1 LFVRPFLIQKN
12 MACDL
17 TLGFLEACKDKVGG
31 INNIYL
37 INYDDLVIGDVGYN
51 ATDTDVITTLGA
63 DVPAFKYE
71 LKAATN
77 TFEQTVN
84 SSRDNGTT
92 FFEQTLN
99 IVLKGMSKEK
109 NKELKLLA
117 YGRPVVLIEDNNGNL
132 LLAGLEHGMDVSG
145 GTFATGGAMGDLN
158 GYSLTLSGMEKV
170 PANFCIPTTG
180 TTVAEKLSNLG
191 LDVTVGV

>member
-1 LFVRPFLIQKN
+1 

-37 INYDDLVIGDVGYN
+37 INYDDLVIGDVAYSG
-51 ATDTDVITTLGA
+51 TDTDVITDLGT

-117 YGRPVVLIEDNNGNL
+117 YGRPVVIIEDNNGNL

-170 PANFCIPTTG
+170 PANFCIPATG
-180 TTVAEKLSNLG
+180 TTVAEKLTALG
-191 LDVTVGV
+191 LTVTVGV

>member
-1 LFVRPFLIQKN
+1 

-17 TLGFLEACKDKVGG
+17 SLGRLEACKDSVGG

-37 INYDDLVIGDVGYN
+37 INYDDLVIGDVAYDL
-51 ATDTDVITTLGA
+51 TDTDVITDLGTA
-63 DVPAFKYE
+63 VPAFKYE

-99 IVLKGMSKEK
+99 VVLKKMTKEA

-117 YGRPVVLIEDNNGNL
+117 YGRPRILIEDNNGNL

-170 PANFCIPTTG
+170 PANFCIPATG
-180 TTVAEKLSNLG
+180 TTIAEKLTALG
-191 LDVTVGV
+191 LSVTVGT

>member
-1 LFVRPFLIQKN
+1 

-37 INYDDLVIGDVGYN
+37 INYDDLVISDVAYSG
-51 ATDTDVITTLGA
+51 TDTDVITYLGT

-71 LKAATN
+71 LKASTN
-77 TFEQTVN
+77 TFEQTVT
-84 SSRDNGTT
+84 SIRDNGTT
-92 FFEQTLN
+92 FFEQALN
-99 IVLKGMSKEK
+99 IVLKGMTKEK

-117 YGRPVVLIEDNNGNL
+117 YGRPRVLIEDNNGNL
-132 LLAGLEHGMDVSG
+132 LLAGLEHGMEVSG

-158 GYSLTLSGMEKV
+158 GYSLTLSGTEKV
-170 PANFCIPTTG
+170 PANFCVPATG
-180 TTVAEKLSNLG
+180 TTVAEKLTALG
-191 LDVTVGV
+191 LGVTSGT

>member
-1 LFVRPFLIQKN
+1 

-17 TLGFLEACKDKVGG
+17 SKGFLEACKDKVGG

-37 INYDDLVIGDVGYN
+37 INYDDLVIGDVTYDV
-51 ATDTDVITTLGA
+51 TDTDVITELGT

-170 PANFCIPTTG
+170 PANFCIPAAG

>member
-1 LFVRPFLIQKN
+1 

-17 TLGFLEACKDKVGG
+17 SKGFLEACKGKVGG

-37 INYDDLVIGDVGYN
+37 INYDDLVIGDVTYDL
-51 ATDTDVITTLGA
+51 TDTDVITEIGT

-77 TFEQTVN
+77 TFEQAVN

-92 FFEQTLN
+92 FFEQALN

-158 GYSLTLSGMEKV
+158 GYSLTLSGTEKV
-170 PANFCIPTTG
+170 PANFCVPASG

-191 LDVTVGV
+191 LDITVGV

>member
-1 LFVRPFLIQKN
+1 

-37 INYDDLVIGDVGYN
+37 INYDDLVIGDVTYSG
-51 ATDTDVITTLGA
+51 TDTDVITDLGT

-71 LKAATN
+71 LKASTN
-77 TFEQTVN
+77 TFDQTVT

-92 FFEQTLN
+92 FFEQALN
-99 IVLKGMSKEK
+99 IVLKGMTKEK

-117 YGRPVVLIEDNNGNL
+117 YGRPRVLIEDNNGNL
-132 LLAGLEHGMDVSG
+132 LLAGLEHGMEVSG
-145 GTFATGGAMGDLN
+145 GTFATGGGMSDLN
-158 GYSLTLSGMEKV
+158 GYSLTLSGTEKV
-170 PANFCIPTTG
+170 PANFCVPSTG
-180 TTVAEKLSNLG
+180 TTVAEKLTALG
-191 LDVTVGV
+191 LGVTSGT